1 MVNALAVD
9 DVAGALQADAGDGD
23 GSADVG
29 GGRAEVAQ
37 GRAGAPAEANGLCVR
52 TGVTM
57 VAVLTGQIGKS
68 ASAFKGATPDR
79 GPGDRSCSGRRVHGG
94 VSTDLDTSGD
104 NQDPVYRSC

>member
-1 MVNALAVD
+1 MDYRVHALAVD

-57 VAVLTGQIGKS
+57 VAVLTGQIALCSRRTSKVT
-68 ASAFKGATPDR
+68 KITTATT
-79 GPGDRSCSGRRVHGG
+79 H
-94 VSTDLDTSGD
+94 
-104 NQDPVYRSC
+104 